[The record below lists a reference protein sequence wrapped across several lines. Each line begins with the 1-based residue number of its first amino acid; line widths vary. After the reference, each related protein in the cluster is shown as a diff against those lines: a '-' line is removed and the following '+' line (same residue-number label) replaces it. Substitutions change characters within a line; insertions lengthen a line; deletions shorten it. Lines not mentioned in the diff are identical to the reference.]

1 MYYQFSDFYKR
12 DVSFVFDDENN
23 IDFSTLNEGKKI
35 QFDLPFLY
43 TVDKIDSYI
52 NSYDLLPTIGLPLV
66 SKKFKNIFL
75 DLTKNQIDFIPV
87 IIKDDE
93 QNENTNFFALNILNV
108 ISCMDEEKS
117 ITEKTR
123 YGTLKIKKLNFI
135 KGTLKNMDIVRM
147 EEHKSYIIVTEAFKN
162 KCEEASLKGI
172 NFIEE
177 GHSIYTDV

>member
-1 MYYQFSDFYKR
+1 MNYQFSDFYKR
-12 DVSFVFDDENN
+12 DVSFVFDDEND

-35 QFDLPFLY
+35 QFASPFLY

-66 SKKFKNIFL
+66 SEKFRDTFL
-75 DLTKNQIDFIPV
+75 DLTKSQIEFIPV
-87 IIKDDE
+87 IIRDDK
-93 QNENTNFFALNILNV
+93 QNKNTNFLALNILNV
-108 ISCMDEEKS
+108 ISCMEEEKS

-123 YGTLKIKKLNFI
+123 YGTLKIKKLHFI
-135 KGTLKNMDIVRM
+135 KGALKNMDIVRM
-147 EEHKSYIIVTEAFKN
+147 EEHKSYIIVTEVFKN
-162 KCEEASLKGI
+162 KCEKANLKGI